1 MVSLTSI
8 LAMTTFVA
16 TTVDYV
22 EAHGYISNPLGTF
35 LKQYHKSD
43 WVAQITPQWKADWDG
58 CKTFE
63 EILALFN
70 KLKAAN
76 NYKDVRSLMDGNP
89 LYGPKCGHTDPKG
102 KPVPI
107 PSNGQATFSR
117 PLIHAGPCEI
127 WLNNKRVFYSDDCQS
142 SHPDGIFKPVD
153 YSICDPNGCVFYFYW
168 LVLQRKGTQTVWQS
182 YINCANLL
190 GSSGGGGDNDVSQ
203 EELPGNSNVSQNN
216 PASKSKDN
224 SANKNEPKK
233 SDESKDSKKESN
245 ESKDSKKESKDSTKE
260 SNESKDSNV
269 SKDSKKESNE
279 SKDSKKE
286 SKDSSKESKKDSTQT
301 PPAGGDSSQTPPAGG
316 DSSQTP
322 PAGGDSSQTPPA
334 GGDSS
339 QTPPVG
345 AKCKGRRRRR
355 Y

>member
-35 LKQYHKSD
+35 FKQYHKSD
-43 WVAQITPQWKADWDG
+43 WVAQITPQWHAAWDS
-58 CKTFE
+58 CKTFD

-76 NYKDVRSLMDGNP
+76 NYKDVRTLVESNP
-89 LYGPKCGHTDPKG
+89 IYGPECGHTDPKG

-117 PLIHAGPCEI
+117 PLIHA
-127 WLNNKRVFYSDDCQS
+127 
-142 SHPDGIFKPVD
+142 
-153 YSICDPNGCVFYFYW
+153 
-168 LVLQRKGTQTVWQS
+168 
-182 YINCANLL
+182 

-286 SKDSSKESKKDSTQT
+286 SKDSSKESKKDLT
-301 PPAGGDSSQTPPAGG
+301 
-316 DSSQTP
+316 QTP

-345 AKCKGRRRRR
+345 ASPQTPPPETPGYSSASLPGTPAMTPAPNSKCKGRRRRR

>member
-8 LAMTTFVA
+8 LAMVTFVA

-22 EAHGYISNPLGTF
+22 EAHG
-35 LKQYHKSD
+35 
-43 WVAQITPQWKADWDG
+43 
-58 CKTFE
+58 FE
-63 EILALFN
+63 CLLALFK
-70 KLKAAN
+70 KLRAAN

-89 LYGPKCGHTDPKG
+89 LYGKDCGHTDPKA
-102 KPVPI
+102 KPVPP

-117 PLIHAGPCEI
+117 PIGHSGPCEL

-153 YSICDPNGCVFYFYW
+153 YSLCGSNSCILRFYW
-168 LVLQRKGTQTVWQS
+168 LALQRKGKNTVWQA
-182 YINCANLL
+182 YKNCINIL
-190 GSSGGGGDNDVSQ
+190 GPSGGGGDNDVSQ
-203 EELPGNSNVSQNN
+203 EELSGNSNVSQNN
-216 PASKSKDN
+216 TASKFKDN
-224 SANKNEPKK
+224 SANKNELKK

-245 ESKDSKKESKDSTKE
+245 ESKDL
-260 SNESKDSNV
+260 
-269 SKDSKKESNE
+269 
-279 SKDSKKE
+279 KKE
-286 SKDSSKESKKDSTQT
+286 SKDSSKESKKDLTET

-334 GGDSS
+334 GASP
-339 QTPPVG
+339 QTPPPETPG
-345 AKCKGRRRRR
+345 YSSASLPGTPAMTPAPNSKCKGRRRRR

>member
-35 LKQYHKSD
+35 LKQYHKT
-43 WVAQITPQWKADWDG
+43 ATG
-58 CKTFE
+58 
-63 EILALFN
+63 LL
-70 KLKAAN
+70 KLLPN
-76 NYKDVRSLMDGNP
+76 VRSLMDGNP

-102 KPVPI
+102 KPVPL

-224 SANKNEPKK
+224 SANKNELKK

-245 ESKDSKKESKDSTKE
+245 ESKDL
-260 SNESKDSNV
+260 
-269 SKDSKKESNE
+269 
-279 SKDSKKE
+279 KKE
-286 SKDSSKESKKDSTQT
+286 SKDSSKESKKDLTET

-334 GGDSS
+334 G
-339 QTPPVG
+339 